1 MTRMKLQ
8 LAMVPDSPEI
18 EDLKS
23 DLAEME
29 QMIEGYLTFARGDG
43 DEKAVATDLS
53 NVISDSISTW
63 QRNGTSIDFHVE
75 DEIKLPLKQKA
86 FRRCID
92 NLIANA
98 SKYGDHIW
106 VRAGR
111 RRNDIEIT
119 VDDDGPGIPESEQQ
133 NVFRPFYRIDESRN
147 RETGGTGLGLA
158 IARDIVRAHG
168 GDITLDTSPQD
179 GLRARIRL
187 PV

>member
-1 MTRMKLQ
+1 MI
-8 LAMVPDSPEI
+8 ADSPEI

-43 DEKAVATDLS
+43 DEEAVETDLS
-53 NVISDSISTW
+53 DVISESVATW
-63 QRNGTSIDFHVE
+63 RRNGTSIDLHVE
-75 DEIKLPLKQKA
+75 DEISLQLKQKA

-111 RRNDIEIT
+111 RQDDIEIT
-119 VDDDGPGIPESEQQ
+119 VDDDGPGIPESERWD
-133 NVFRPFYRIDESRN
+133 VFRPFYRIDESRN

-158 IARDIVRAHG
+158 IARDIARVHG

-187 PV
+187 PI